1 MQKSLKPLYPYLWK
15 YRYTLL
21 FGALTVVLTNGI
33 WVLFPQVVQRASDAL
48 NRGTTRRQLMIYCLL
63 MMAIAAAKGI
73 FQFLTRWLVIGVSR
87 EIEYDLRNDLFL
99 HLESLSYSFYQKTRT
114 GDIMA
119 RATND
124 LNAVRMLLGPAIMY
138 SANTIIFTAAA
149 LFFMWHISPRLTMY
163 AFLPLP
169 LVSVI
174 IQYFGRKIHERFER
188 IQAMFSDISARVQEN
203 FSGARL
209 IRAYVQEEP
218 EITAFEGANKE
229 YIARSLKLVRL
240 MGMLWP
246 TLETMLGF

>member
-63 MMAIAAAKGI
+63 MVAIAAAKGI

-119 RATND
+119 RATK
-124 LNAVRMLLGPAIMY
+124 LTSSPTSTRSMFKERGWPIW
-138 SANTIIFTAAA
+138 SCAA
-149 LFFMWHISPRLTMY
+149 
-163 AFLPLP
+163 
-169 LVSVI
+169 SVI
-174 IQYFGRKIHERFER
+174 SSTVATMRLIAPWMGDMCVSSH
-188 IQAMFSDISARVQEN
+188 ARSRVRPL
-203 FSGARL
+203 ARL
-209 IRAYVQEEP
+209 IWISWTRP
-218 EITAFEGANKE
+218 
-229 YIARSLKLVRL
+229 
-240 MGMLWP
+240 
-246 TLETMLGF
+246 